1 MNGASLDGLPVNL
14 DDLLHGRFIE
24 SNRIEFKA
32 GWDDRIKAAV
42 VRTLCAFANDL
53 LNLGGGYVVL
63 GVREEGG
70 RALLPPEGLAKEDLE
85 RVQRE
90 VRYARERIQ
99 PAYQPLVF
107 PVQYEGTPIIVI
119 QAPGGDTRPYQ
130 APEDLNAPRSPVQ
143 YWIRRGP
150 ETIKAQGDSL
160 RQLLELT
167 ARVPFDDRRNL
178 DARIEDLSNLLVRRF
193 LHEVGSDL
201 INHDPPIDDRQ
212 LYRLLSLVVRINGH
226 EVPRN
231 VALLFFN
238 EDPDKF
244 FRGTRTEV
252 VRFRDE
258 GDILQEQVFRGPISY
273 QIRTALQYLESFT
286 GTVLRKVPAQAEAEK
301 IVAYPYPAMEEALV
315 NAFYHRSYETP
326 PEPVKV
332 YLYPDR
338 MEIISYPGP
347 VPGIQPRHFQPGE
360 SLPPVPARN
369 RRIGDFLKELQL
381 AERRGTGV
389 PKIQR
394 QMRQNGSPEAR
405 FDFDEER
412 TYFRVTLPIHP
423 GFRAAAEGLP

>member
-1 MNGASLDGLPVNL
+1 
-14 DDLLHGRFIE
+14 
-24 SNRIEFKA
+24 
-32 GWDDRIKAAV
+32 
-42 VRTLCAFANDL
+42 
-53 LNLGGGYVVL
+53 
-63 GVREEGG
+63 
-70 RALLPPEGLAKEDLE
+70 
-85 RVQRE
+85 
-90 VRYARERIQ
+90 
-99 PAYQPLVF
+99 
-107 PVQYEGTPIIVI
+107 
-119 QAPGGDTRPYQ
+119 
-130 APEDLNAPRSPVQ
+130 
-143 YWIRRGP
+143 
-150 ETIKAQGDSL
+150 
-160 RQLLELT
+160 ELT

-178 DARIEDLSNLLVRRF
+178 DARIEDVSNLLVRRF

-212 LYRLLSLVVRINGH
+212 LYRLLNLVTRTNGH

-258 GDILQEQVFRGPISY
+258 GDVLQEQVFRGPVSY
-273 QIRTALQYLESFT
+273 QIRTTLQYLDSFT
-286 GTVLRKVPAQAEAEK
+286 GIILRKVPGQAEAEK

-412 TYFRVTLPIHP
+412 TYFRVILPVHP
-423 GFRAAAEGLP
+423 LYRAAAEGLPLS

>member
-1 MNGASLDGLPVNL
+1 M
-14 DDLLHGRFIE
+14 
-24 SNRIEFKA
+24 
-32 GWDDRIKAAV
+32 
-42 VRTLCAFANDL
+42 
-53 LNLGGGYVVL
+53 
-63 GVREEGG
+63 
-70 RALLPPEGLAKEDLE
+70 
-85 RVQRE
+85 
-90 VRYARERIQ
+90 
-99 PAYQPLVF
+99 
-107 PVQYEGTPIIVI
+107 
-119 QAPGGDTRPYQ
+119 
-130 APEDLNAPRSPVQ
+130 
-143 YWIRRGP
+143 
-150 ETIKAQGDSL
+150 
-160 RQLLELT
+160 
-167 ARVPFDDRRNL
+167 
-178 DARIEDLSNLLVRRF
+178 
-193 LHEVGSDL
+193 
-201 INHDPPIDDRQ
+201 
-212 LYRLLSLVVRINGH
+212 
-226 EVPRN
+226 
-231 VALLFFN
+231 ALLFFN

-252 VRFRDE
+252 VRFGNE

-273 QIRTALQYLESFT
+273 QIRTTLQYLEGFT
-286 GTVLRKVPAQAEAEK
+286 GTVLRKVPGQAEAER
-301 IVAYPYPAMEEALV
+301 IAAYPYPAMEEALV

-347 VPGIQPRHFQPGE
+347 VPGIQPRHFQAGE

-423 GFRAAAEGLP
+423 GFRAAAEGLPLS